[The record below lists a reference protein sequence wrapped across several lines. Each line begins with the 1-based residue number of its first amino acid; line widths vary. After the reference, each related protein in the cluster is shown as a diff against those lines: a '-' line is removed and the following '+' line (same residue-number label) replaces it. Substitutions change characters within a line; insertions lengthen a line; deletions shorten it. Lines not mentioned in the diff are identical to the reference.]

1 MDPLCFRHKHWKDSV
16 VILVI
21 ADERRRLL
29 FALRCDVVVEA
40 QLAQSGGHGRTVKSV
55 LDPFIALSLEPGLDV
70 ADGAAGTAAGQL
82 IGTFDGRRTKACHP
96 PR

>member
-1 MDPLCFRHKHWKDSV
+1 MDPLCFRHKRCKDSV

-21 ADERRRLL
+21 PHERRGLL

-55 LDPFIALSLEPGLDV
+55 LDPFIALGLEPDLDV
-70 ADGAAGTAAGQL
+70 ADGAAGTATGQL
-82 IGTFDGRRTKACHP
+82 IGTFDGRRTKVGHP